1 MIKKLFIILLC
12 FNLTSCGGFSFRT
25 GLKFDKSVNARTDR
39 GNPSR
44 TGDTLKLNN
53 EKWGVF
59 YRPMGECGT
68 GVVFFVFVVLPVP
81 VWFHTNM
88 CEKELIIE
96 TSFNDIMNLQL
107 KYNDKV
113 HDAVEKKVTYV
124 ETVLFRPTGNKTEYK
139 FKIDNFWKFK
149 FAKDKALIITSK
161 DGLVQELPVKWGIVW
176 YNDWSII

>member
-12 FNLTSCGGFSFRT
+12 FNLTGCGGFSFRT
-25 GLKFDKSVNARTDR
+25 GLKFDKSVNSKTYA
-39 GNPSR
+39 GNPGFVSNV
-44 TGDTLKLNN
+44 LKLDNDDIIS
-53 EKWGVF
+53 F

-81 VWFHTNM
+81 VWFHLNS
-88 CEKELIIE
+88 CSKKIVINSDSEEILK
-96 TSFNDIMNLQL
+96 LQL

-113 HDAVEKKVTYV
+113 YDVIDKKNEFIEQGSFKAMGSNTRYI
-124 ETVLFRPTGNKTEYK
+124 

-161 DGLVQELPVKWGIVW
+161 DGSIEELPVKWGIIW

>member
-12 FNLTSCGGFSFRT
+12 FNLTGCGGLSFRT

-81 VWFHTNM
+81 VWFHLNS
-88 CEKELIIE
+88 CSKKIVINSDSEEILK
-96 TSFNDIMNLQL
+96 LQL

-113 HDAVEKKVTYV
+113 YDVIDKENEFIEQGSLKAMGSNTRYI
-124 ETVLFRPTGNKTEYK
+124 